1 MNANVVLKI
10 KEQAATSLN
19 NLTEN
24 ERSAISEW
32 INDLIFPTGGD
43 QILVALELIE
53 RKLPVK
59 LIAKISR
66 LDLDF
71 VTELSQNL
79 KNN

>member
-1 MNANVVLKI
+1 LELGPKTPGDPYFFFGHRGG
-10 KEQAATSLN
+10 QYGDDQ
-19 NLTEN
+19 
-24 ERSAISEW
+24 RH
-32 INDLIFPTGGD
+32 LIFSTGGD
-43 QILVALELIE
+43 QILVALELTE

-79 KNN
+79 KKN